1 MKKQDEWE
9 KIVRSKLEDY
19 EVQPDPADWDAIV
32 GRLTRRRLWPRRWM
46 YAAAAVALLMLLF
59 EGGRRLW
66 RPDEPSERMADAKP
80 VPTAPIATPSVAM
93 PSASS
98 LHTTVATP
106 PTTAVAQV
114 RTRTKAAP
122 QTVAPAM
129 TRLHAATPQEVLPP
143 PTDQPTDEP
152 SVPDNA
158 WLAETTISTA
168 DSLSLYAAEIPTAEE
183 IEEAIEQSSDRMAV
197 AATRPARRWGF
208 GMGGGGYTTG
218 LQGGGGDFNATFIR
232 DDSRADLPP
241 YDYGEG
247 TADDA
252 LAYHRNEADRID
264 VKHARPLSFGLGVSY
279 RLSDRW
285 ALQSGLTYTCLTSRW
300 RTASIFDGH
309 IRQRLHFV
317 GIPVGVAYRIADWRR
332 VRFYAAAGG
341 AVEWNVAGSL
351 RTVHSY
357 GTGRRS
363 TEQSQRMKEW
373 QWSTYARTG
382 ATYPLLPFLSLY
394 AEVGASYYFDNGSS
408 IETIRSAKPFYL
420 SLQTGLRLGL

>member
-19 EVQPDPADWDAIV
+19 EVQPDPADWEAIV

-46 YAAAAVALLMLLF
+46 YAAAAVALLILLF

-93 PSASS
+93 PSVSS
-98 LHTTVATP
+98 LPATVATP
-106 PTTAVAQV
+106 PPTAVAQV

-129 TRLHAATPQEVLPP
+129 TRLHAATPHEASLP
-143 PTDQPTDEP
+143 PTDLPTDEP
-152 SVPDNA
+152 SMPDNV
-158 WLAETTISTA
+158 WLAETPISTA

-183 IEEAIEQSSDRMAV
+183 IEDAIELPTDRQTV
-197 AATRPARRWGF
+197 AATRSVRRWGF

-218 LQGGGGDFNATFIR
+218 LQGGGADFNPAFAR
-232 DDSRADLPP
+232 YENRADLPP
-241 YDYGEG
+241 YEKA
-247 TADDA
+247 TANDA
-252 LAYHRNEADRID
+252 LSHHHNEEERID
-264 VKHARPLSFGLGVSY
+264 VKHARPLSFGIGMSY
-279 RLSDRW
+279 RLNDRW
-285 ALQSGLTYTCLTSRW
+285 SLQSGLTYTCLTSRW
-300 RTASIFDGH
+300 HTASIFDGH
-309 IRQRLHFV
+309 VRQRLHFV
-317 GIPVGVAYRIADWRR
+317 GIPVGVGYRIADWKR

-351 RTVHSY
+351 RSTHYY
-357 GTGRRS
+357 GTERH
-363 TEQSQRMKEW
+363 TMEQSRRMKEW
-373 QWSTYARTG
+373 QWSAYARTG
-382 ATYPLLPFLSLY
+382 ASYPLLPFLGLY
-394 AEVGASYYFDNGSS
+394 AEVGASYYFDNGSP
-408 IETIRSAKPFYL
+408 IETIRTAKPFYL

>member
-1 MKKQDEWE
+1 
-9 KIVRSKLEDY
+9 
-19 EVQPDPADWDAIV
+19 
-32 GRLTRRRLWPRRWM
+32 
-46 YAAAAVALLMLLF
+46 
-59 EGGRRLW
+59 
-66 RPDEPSERMADAKP
+66 
-80 VPTAPIATPSVAM
+80 
-93 PSASS
+93 
-98 LHTTVATP
+98 
-106 PTTAVAQV
+106 
-114 RTRTKAAP
+114 
-122 QTVAPAM
+122 M
-129 TRLHAATPQEVLPP
+129 TRLHAATPHEASLP
-143 PTDQPTDEP
+143 PTDLPTDEP
-152 SVPDNA
+152 SMPDNV

-183 IEEAIEQSSDRMAV
+183 IEEAIEHPSDRMAV

-252 LAYHRNEADRID
+252 LAYHRNETNRID

>member
-1 MKKQDEWE
+1 
-9 KIVRSKLEDY
+9 
-19 EVQPDPADWDAIV
+19 
-32 GRLTRRRLWPRRWM
+32 
-46 YAAAAVALLMLLF
+46 
-59 EGGRRLW
+59 
-66 RPDEPSERMADAKP
+66 
-80 VPTAPIATPSVAM
+80 
-93 PSASS
+93 
-98 LHTTVATP
+98 
-106 PTTAVAQV
+106 
-114 RTRTKAAP
+114 
-122 QTVAPAM
+122 M
-129 TRLHAATPQEVLPP
+129 TH
-143 PTDQPTDEP
+143 
-152 SVPDNA
+152 
-158 WLAETTISTA
+158 TA
-168 DSLSLYAAEIPTAEE
+168 DSLQLFAEEIPTAEE
-183 IEEAIEQSSDRMAV
+183 IEDAIELPTDRRTV
-197 AATRPARRWGF
+197 AETRSVRRWGF

-218 LQGGGGDFNATFIR
+218 LQGSGADFNPAFAR
-232 DDSRADLPP
+232 YENRADLPP

-252 LAYHRNEADRID
+252 LAYHRNETDRID

-317 GIPVGVAYRIADWRR
+317 GIPAGVAYRVADWRR

-357 GTGRRS
+357 GTERRS